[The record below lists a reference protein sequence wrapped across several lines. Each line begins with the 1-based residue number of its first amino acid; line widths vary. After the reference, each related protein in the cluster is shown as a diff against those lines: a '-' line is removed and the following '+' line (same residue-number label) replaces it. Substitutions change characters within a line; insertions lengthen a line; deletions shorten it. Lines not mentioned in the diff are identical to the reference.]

1 MSQIANSMSGKE
13 FAGEADG
20 ALESRVFRV
29 MIASVTVAV
38 IVSTF
43 LAPWRV
49 TTGLMLGGVLSLL
62 NYHWLQS
69 SVSAMVHVT
78 GEQRPR
84 VKISGY
90 VLRYFVIAGTAI
102 AAYQLALVS
111 LPAVF
116 AGLSSFVPALFFEA
130 SRQFYFAI
138 MRRGESF

>member
-49 TTGLMLGGVLSLL
+49 TTGLILGGVLSLL

-69 SVSAMVHVT
+69 SVSAMFHVT

-84 VKISGY
+84 AKISGY
-90 VLRYFVIAGTAI
+90 VVRYFVIAGAAV
-102 AAYQLALVS
+102 AAYELGLVS

-116 AGLSSFVPALFFEA
+116 AGLSSFVPALFVEA
-130 SRQFYFAI
+130 SRHFYFAI
-138 MRRGESF
+138 IRRGESF